1 MDKNLFIAVIMT
13 TLVILFFSS
22 PLYQTYFGDKNAPVT
37 VAHHSTSAKK
47 DSLSAKIT
55 PSSID
60 SSSTSVLSSA
70 KQNTTVQTTP
80 DSSASTTI
88 FQLNP
93 PLEKTVILENS
104 GIKLTLST
112 RGGCITEAKMLK
124 YPGPEKNVNAQLI
137 TPGQNW
143 YDGAVIENNTVL
155 AFRDVVFTPDISTRN
170 HIKLT
175 AELTGN
181 RTITR
186 EYTLDS
192 NGFMLKVN
200 TLLGGNWADP
210 TISYA
215 FHGPINKTEQPF
227 NQIRIWPFS
236 MFMTDETNMYDKI
249 NYKGQGDRSISENGN
264 QKQKR
269 VYSKEGIQNIQAK
282 KLSSGQDSFIGDLD
296 WYGVKNKYFLMVAIP
311 DDQKRWKTESKYEF
325 GANGHWFDFTLTKKV
340 SDGES
345 TMQIYIGPMEYQIL
359 KSNNHDLTQM
369 MDLSWK
375 ILRPIAILFLW
386 IFQKLHMFIPN
397 WGLVLIVF
405 SIIIKYAL
413 WPLSKKSMDS
423 MKKMA
428 QLQPKIAELREK
440 HKNNPQAVQKA
451 TMELYKQEGVNPF
464 GGCLPILLQMPVFF
478 ALYPVVGRAFE
489 LRQAM
494 FIPHWI
500 EDLSRPDP
508 YFILPVAMGISM
520 YFQSKPTMKDP
531 QQKPMLYIM
540 PVMMVIL
547 FANFSSGL
555 TLYWL
560 MFNVLTWAHQ
570 SFQKT

>member
-1 MDKNLFIAVIMT
+1 MDKNLFIAVILT

-22 PLYQTYFGDKNAPVT
+22 PLYQSRTGGKQTPSTVTEQKAAAPRDTSTSRPAPVPMDTTRSAGLAAT
-37 VAHHSTSAKK
+37 VKSDSAAVPDST
-47 DSLSAKIT
+47 
-55 PSSID
+55 
-60 SSSTSVLSSA
+60 VSSA
-70 KQNTTVQTTP
+70 VVQ
-80 DSSASTTI
+80 I
-88 FQLNP
+88 NP
-93 PLEKTVILENS
+93 PAESNLVLENDLV
-104 GIKLTLST
+104 KLTVST
-112 RGGCITEAKMLK
+112 RGGVITEAAMRK
-124 YPGPEKNVNAQLI
+124 YPGPDVDSKAQLI

-143 YDGAVIENNTVL
+143 YDGAVNDGPVTL
-155 AFRDVVFTPDISTRN
+155 AFRDVVFTPETASKSR
-170 HIKLT
+170 IKLV
-175 AELTGN
+175 ASFSGN

-186 EYTLDS
+186 EYSLDPK
-192 NGFMLKVN
+192 GFIVKTN
-200 TLLGGNWADP
+200 TTLGGGWSDP
-210 TISYA
+210 TINYA
-215 FHGPINKTEQPF
+215 FHGPINRTEQPF

-236 MFMTDETNMYDKI
+236 MFMQDETNMYDKVD
-249 NYKGQGDRSISENGN
+249 YKGQGDRFITRDGK
-264 QKQKR
+264 QDQKR
-269 VYSKEGIQNIQAK
+269 IYSKEGIQSLQAK
-282 KLSSGQDSFIGDLD
+282 KLSSGQDAFNGDLD
-296 WYGVKNKYFLMVAIP
+296 WYVVKNKYFLMAAVPNDI
-311 DDQKRWKTESKYEF
+311 KRWKTDASYEF
-325 GANGHWFDFTLTKKV
+325 NANGHWFDFVLSKKV
-340 SDGES
+340 SDGGS
-345 TMQIYIGPMEYQIL
+345 AMDLYIGPMEYHTIKNYRQ
-359 KSNNHDLTQM
+359 DLTQV

-375 ILRPIAILFLW
+375 ILRPIAVVFLW

-405 SIIIKYAL
+405 SVIIKYAL

-423 MKKMA
+423 MRKMSN
-428 QLQPKIAELREK
+428 LQPQINALREK
-440 HKNNPQAVQKA
+440 HKNNPQALQKA

-500 EDLSRPDP
+500 QDLSRPDP
-508 YFILPVAMGISM
+508 FFILPIAMGISM

-547 FANFSSGL
+547 FANFSAGL

-570 SFQKT
+570 ALQKS